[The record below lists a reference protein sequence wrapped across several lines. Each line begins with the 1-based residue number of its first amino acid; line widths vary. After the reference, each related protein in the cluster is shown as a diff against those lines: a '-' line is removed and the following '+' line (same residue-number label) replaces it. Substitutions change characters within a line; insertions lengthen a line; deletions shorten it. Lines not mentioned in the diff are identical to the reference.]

1 MSIRTR
7 TLDPA
12 YSGKGEIDMNK
23 KLSFGLSFALMT
35 ALLSACGG
43 GNDGGSASQTPSAS
57 GSNSPATESAS
68 APAAEP
74 SEPVTISFMHF
85 KSDVTDG
92 IAKIIE
98 QFEAENPNITV
109 DVQPVKYDDYG
120 TLLKTK
126 LASGDIVDVFTL
138 NAGSTTKLYH
148 DGGYLED
155 LTDLEFMKNFDPGV
169 LAEQATD
176 GRNYIMPL
184 NAGPIAVFYNKKIF
198 ADLGLDIPT
207 TYDALME
214 SAQKIKDAGK
224 TPFALGWKD
233 GWTLGMWL
241 SRDFPSNTVLIDGQT
256 DFFDKLETG
265 QAKFADNPAAHTVI
279 SHALDL
285 FKFGN
290 KDQLGVDYNGAVDL
304 FAREEAAMM
313 YMGTWP
319 LADIQKKNPEL
330 YESGMGYFPYPF
342 SNDPSLNKL
351 EFNPDASL
359 AVNSNSE
366 NKEAAFK
373 FLAFMASKAGGDAWV
388 ENTNTLSYVKGASA
402 DIAPAVTE
410 LQPYFDNGHL
420 YNSQVFIT
428 TTIDWNTQF
437 TQYVQ
442 KVFFNKATPEDI
454 IKDLDD
460 WVAKNHK

>member
-1 MSIRTR
+1 
-7 TLDPA
+7 
-12 YSGKGEIDMNK
+12 MNR
-23 KLSFGLSFALMT
+23 KLSLGLSL
-35 ALLSACGG
+35 ALLTGLLAACGG
-43 GNDGGSASQTPSAS
+43 NAASGSPSAS
-57 GSNSPATESAS
+57 APDAPATESAS
-68 APAAEP
+68 APASEENA
-74 SEPVTISFMHF
+74 EPVTISFMHF
-85 KSDVTDG
+85 KSDATDG
-92 IAKIIE
+92 IAKIVE
-98 QFEAENPNITV
+98 QFETENPHITV
-109 DVQPVKYDDYG
+109 EVQPVKYDDYS

-138 NAGSTTKLYH
+138 NAGAITKLYK

-155 LTDLEFMKNFDPGV
+155 LTDQPFMQSFEPSV

-198 ADLGLDIPT
+198 ADLGIEIPR
-207 TYDALME
+207 TYDALMAA
-214 SAQKIKDAGK
+214 AQKIQDAGK

-241 SRDFPSNTVLIDGQT
+241 SRDFPSLSALVENQT
-256 DFFDKLETG
+256 GFFDKLEVG
-265 QAKFADNPAAHTVI
+265 QAKFADNPAVKTSI

-285 FKFGN
+285 FKYGN

-319 LADIQKKNPEL
+319 LPDIEKKNPEL
-330 YESGMGYFPYPF
+330 FATGMGYFPYPF
-342 SNDPSLNKL
+342 SNDPALNKL
-351 EFNPDASL
+351 EFNPDASV
-359 AVNSNSE
+359 AVNSKSE
-366 NKEAAFK
+366 HKDAAFK
-373 FLAFMASKAGGDAWV
+373 FLSYLASVPAANTWV
-388 ENTNTLSYVKGASA
+388 ENVKTLTYVKGAST

-410 LQPYFDNGHL
+410 LKPYFDNGEL
-420 YNSQVFIT
+420 YNSGIYIT
-428 TTIDWNTQF
+428 STIDWNTQF
-437 TQYVQ
+437 TQYIQ
-442 KVFFNKATPEDI
+442 KLFFNKATPEEI

>member
-1 MSIRTR
+1 
-7 TLDPA
+7 
-12 YSGKGEIDMNK
+12 MNK
-23 KLSFGLSFALMT
+23 KLGFGMSIALLT
-35 ALLSACGG
+35 LLLSACGG
-43 GNDGGSASQTPSAS
+43 NDKNAASSTTSAPESE
-57 GSNSPATESAS
+57 NPATESAS
-68 APAAEP
+68 APT
-74 SEPVTISFMHF
+74 SEDSKPVTISFMHF

-92 IAKIIE
+92 VAKIIE
-98 QFEAENPNITV
+98 QFELENPNIKV
-109 DVQPVKYDDYG
+109 DVQPVKYDDYD

-148 DGGYLED
+148 NGGYLED
-155 LTDLEFMKNFDPGV
+155 LTDQEFMKNFDPGV

-241 SRDFPSNTVLIDGQT
+241 SRDFPSNTVLVEKQV
-256 DFFDKLETG
+256 DFFDKLEKG
-265 QAKFADNPAAHTVI
+265 EAKFADNPAAKTSI

-285 FKFGN
+285 FRYGN

-313 YMGTWP
+313 YVGTWP

-330 YESGMGYFPYPF
+330 FDSGMGYFPYPF
-342 SNDPSLNKL
+342 SNDPILNKL

-359 AVNSNSE
+359 AVNSKSE
-366 NKEAAFK
+366 NKAAAFK
-373 FLAFMASKAGGDAWV
+373 FLAFMSSKAGGDAWV
-388 ENTNTLSYVKGASA
+388 ENAKTLSYVKGASS
-402 DIAPAVTE
+402 DIAPAITE
-410 LQPYFDNGHL
+410 LQPYFNDGRL

-442 KVFFNKATPEDI
+442 KVLFNKSSADDI
-454 IKDLDD
+454 IMDLDA